1 MNQKQRHAAEVAARQ
16 PSPAPAPEVDEPSED
31 EG

>member
-1 MNQKQRHAAEVAARQ
+1 MNQKQRHAEQVAARRA
-16 PSPAPAPEVDEPSED
+16 PAAPAPEVDEPSED